1 VRGLKIVDLGL
12 GLSAAL
18 IANHFVELGASV
30 SRIEPAGG
38 DPFYGV
44 YPAYPHWRRREL
56 RADQAE
62 PLLETADLC
71 IIGGEDYPGVAHER
85 DAECLSRRYPRLVV
99 LNILSYPHDAS
110 RRQPAVELLVQA
122 RTGMAF
128 EQFSDRPIAAS
139 FPLTGYGA
147 ALQGLIGGWVALIER
162 AQSGLGQI
170 VTVSLAAGAAM
181 FWGPFWMR
189 AERADA
195 GFEGITPRDVRHLIL
210 CCVNDEYL
218 QLTLGI
224 PGAVA
229 KVYKVLGISDPVDP
243 ADRGMPDPARGA
255 ANFYGNFDLLNSF
268 ARRHT
273 RGNLIVALREAGVP
287 AEAVLPPGECWNDE
301 QTRINGMI
309 EHTEAGW
316 SMVGNPL
323 RLAESAA
330 IRARPPTVADAAA
343 IRARPPTVADAAA
356 IRARPPTVADA
367 SAIRAGTPPVADA
380 SAPPLAGIRVI
391 DFGIFVA
398 GPYAS
403 KLLADYGA
411 DVIQVEPP
419 AGRCTLSGERTIIS
433 ANHGKRSICI
443 DAKSASGRVLI
454 ATLCKHADVVLHNFR
469 PGVAERLGLD
479 RRSLRAQNPAV
490 VTLETTAYGSIGPKS
505 SAPGFDMVMQAHCG
519 LQHRAGG
526 EGNPPLCCRAPLVD
540 FATGA
545 IGAIGLLVGLWERRK
560 SGRVLSVETNLL
572 NVGTHMLSEIVR
584 APDGTLHGATTLD
597 RTQTGFHPAESLY
610 RTADGWIAIAA
621 RSDSAAAALA
631 RSLEIQLTSQRA
643 AWGDT
648 ERAQIAARVAA
659 WSSRGLL
666 DALEAAGVWA
676 EACVR
681 DAWESGLAGALVRH
695 LRDERY
701 GEVVH
706 CIGPLVQ
713 FSRSATVCA
722 SRLCCEPG
730 QDTRTILAEHGV
742 YAAESAN
749 PAAAATAA
757 QAAL

>member
-1 VRGLKIVDLGL
+1 MSTSAASAPLPSAVRGLKVVDFGL
-12 GLSAAL
+12 GLCAAL
-18 IANHFVELGASV
+18 IAKHFTELGASV
-30 SRIEPAGG
+30 SRIEPVGG

-44 YPAYPHWRRREL
+44 YPAYLHWRRREL
-56 RADQAE
+56 RADQAG
-62 PLLETADLC
+62 PLLEEADLC
-71 IIGGEDYPGVAHER
+71 IIGGEDFPGVAHPH
-85 DAECLSRRYPRLVV
+85 DAEWLSRRYPRLIV
-99 LNILSYPHDAS
+99 LNILGYPNDTA
-110 RRQPAVELLVQA
+110 RRRPAVELLVQA

-162 AQSGLGQI
+162 ERSGLGQI

-195 GFEGITPRDVRHLIL
+195 GFVGITPRDVRHLIL
-210 CCVNDEYL
+210 RCAADEYL
-218 QLTLGI
+218 QLTLGV

-268 ARRHT
+268 AQRHT
-273 RGNLIVALREAGVP
+273 RSTLIRALREAGVP

-301 QTRINGMI
+301 QTRINGII
-309 EHTEAGW
+309 EQDQSGW

-323 RLAESAA
+323 RFTQSAA
-330 IRARPPTVADAAA
+330 MRAPAPTAAD
-343 IRARPPTVADAAA
+343 T
-356 IRARPPTVADA
+356 
-367 SAIRAGTPPVADA
+367 

-419 AGRCTLSGERTIIS
+419 TGRSTMSGERTIIS

-443 DAKSASGRVLI
+443 DAKSAAGRALV
-454 ATLCKHADVVLHNFR
+454 ATLCKDADVVLHNFR

-479 RRSLRAQNPAV
+479 RQSLRARNPSV
-490 VTLETTAYGSIGPKS
+490 VTLETTAYGSTGPKS

-519 LQHRAGG
+519 LQQRAGG
-526 EGNPPLCCRAPLVD
+526 AGNPPLCCRAPLVD

-545 IGAIGLLVGLWERRK
+545 IGAVGLLVGLWERLK

-572 NVGTHMLSEIVR
+572 NVGTHMLSELVR
-584 APDGTLHGATTLD
+584 APDGTLHGAPSLD
-597 RTQTGFHPAESLY
+597 RTQTGLHPAESLY
-610 RTADGWIAIAA
+610 QTADGWIAIAA
-621 RSDSAAAALA
+621 RSDPVAAALA
-631 RSLEIQLTSQRA
+631 RLLEIQLPSRRA
-643 AWGDT
+643 TWGVA
-648 ERAQIAARVAA
+648 ERAQIASRVAA
-659 WSSRGLL
+659 WPSRGLL
-666 DALEAAGVWA
+666 DKLEAAGVWA

-681 DAWESGLAGALVRH
+681 DAWESGLESALVRH
-695 LRDERY
+695 MSDERY

-706 CIGPLVQ
+706 CIGALIQ
-713 FSRSATVCA
+713 FSRSKPVCA

-742 YAAESAN
+742 YTDA
-749 PAAAATAA
+749 
-757 QAAL
+757 